1 MIPLP
6 SAIDNH
12 QFHNAKHIMNIELG
26 LIHQE
31 KNGIQAL
38 KNLLDKI
45 NEEKLYKEWQNQD
58 NHKHFQASDYIADDI
73 IENI

>member
-1 MIPLP
+1 
-6 SAIDNH
+6 
-12 QFHNAKHIMNIELG
+12 MNIELG

-45 NEEKLYKEWQNQD
+45 NEEKLYKEWQNKD
-58 NHKHFQASDYIADDI
+58 NHKHFQASDHIADTI

>member
-1 MIPLP
+1 
-6 SAIDNH
+6 
-12 QFHNAKHIMNIELG
+12 MNIELG

-31 KNGIQAL
+31 KNGIHAL
-38 KNLLDKI
+38 KNLIDKI

-58 NHKHFQASDYIADDI
+58 NHKHFQASDHIAGAI